1 MQTGR
6 PVREHGIRRYVFKK
20 KHEFFL
26 LVVMDL
32 LWIFAYQKNIQL
44 RPIERMPSVCDIVK
58 GQANHVMRCLGKGHT
73 ESVYHRALITAM
85 NKAGVAHRS
94 EVSCPIWFMGE
105 CIGVGRADMVID
117 DMVLE
122 IKANKLPPKQTSAQL
137 QKYIVSLS
145 QAENKTFWGMVVN
158 FNQKNGTVD
167 IFHDY
172 KRSELFER
180 SSKMRQNAS
189 EIPKMFKRK
198 APSGKQ
204 MHVESGLKRSRK

>member
-1 MQTGR
+1 M
-6 PVREHGIRRYVFKK
+6 YLKK
-20 KHEFFL
+20 NARFG
-26 LVVMDL
+26 LVEMDL
-32 LWIFAYQKNIQL
+32 LLIFAHQYNAHL
-44 RPIERMPSVCDIVK
+44 GPVNRMPSVCDIVK

-158 FNQKNGTVD
+158 FNQKKGTVD
-167 IFHDY
+167 IFHDL
-172 KRSELFER
+172 RQSDLFER
-180 SSKMRQNAS
+180 STKNRCVAALEM
-189 EIPKMFKRK
+189 PKIFKRK
-198 APSGKQ
+198 SAPTRPY
-204 MHVESGLKRSRK
+204 HAEPTLKRIKK

>member
-1 MQTGR
+1 M
-6 PVREHGIRRYVFKK
+6 
-20 KHEFFL
+20 
-26 LVVMDL
+26 LVGMDL
-32 LWIFAYQKNIQL
+32 LWSFAYQNSIQL
-44 RPIERMPSVCDIVK
+44 RPVNKMPPVCDIVK

-85 NKAGVAHRS
+85 NKAGVVHRS

-167 IFHDY
+167 IFHDF
-172 KRSELFER
+172 KHSELFEKSTKFR
-180 SSKMRQNAS
+180 SNATDA
-189 EIPKMFKRK
+189 PKMFKRK
-198 APSGKQ
+198 AQAARLFPA
-204 MHVESGLKRSRK
+204 EAGLKRSRK

>member
-1 MQTGR
+1 
-6 PVREHGIRRYVFKK
+6 
-20 KHEFFL
+20 
-26 LVVMDL
+26 MDL
-32 LWIFAYQKNIQL
+32 LLIFTHQYNAHIGQVN
-44 RPIERMPSVCDIVK
+44 RMPSVCDIVK

-145 QAENKTFWGMVVN
+145 QAEDKTFWGMVVN

-167 IFHDY
+167 IFHDLR
-172 KRSELFER
+172 RSDLFER
-180 SSKMRQNAS
+180 STKNRYVAALEM
-189 EIPKMFKRK
+189 PKIFKRK
-198 APSGKQ
+198 PAPARPY
-204 MHVESGLKRSRK
+204 HAEPTLKRSKK